1 MKIYQHKI
9 LKVVTFISAIAVFSS
24 LSAAPNNP
32 FITPRAHIGNG
43 QGVYTEIHEGV
54 PSTGLVIDNVT
65 IWAGKTCSSL
75 VQTMSYNNPTVAP
88 GTISLDS
95 DQMKYL
101 YGADQGCV
109 ENVYTCSGVITLSS
123 GPVILKS
130 DNHNYISASPSV
142 VRFDFKGCMWSTT
155 H

>member
-1 MKIYQHKI
+1 MKIYQRKM
-9 LKVVTFISAIAVFSS
+9 LKVVTFISAITVFSS

-32 FITPRAHIGNG
+32 FITPGAYTGNG

-54 PSTGLVIDNVT
+54 PDAGLVIDNVT

-75 VQTMSYNNPTVAP
+75 VQTISYDNPTVAP
-88 GTISLDS
+88 GTIPLDS
-95 DQMKYL
+95 DQMKNL
-101 YGADQGCV
+101 YGADQGCA

-130 DNHNYISASPSV
+130 DDNHNYISASPSV
-142 VRFDFKGCMWSTT
+142 VRLDFKGCTQQ
-155 H
+155 